1 MAHYHLVYA
10 DSAYRNTSVYTN
22 SNSYSLFL
30 TNPIR
35 NIDRV
40 ELVSAWINTSGLSN
54 TFVFLD
60 IAELRTPYHQ
70 DARQLAVGTIST
82 SNTYGSGG
90 VAGASSL
97 YSFAPIP
104 LDVPS
109 GSIKYYKESA
119 DFKIE
124 GIYPSRLDSLSR
136 LTINWTDIYG
146 NLATAN
152 NVTGTG
158 CVLRVHTRNV
168 PIEKSI
174 LHELPPPVPLDP
186 GPNMALVGALLVAGL
201 LLILF
206 VKNSRDE

>member
-1 MAHYHLVYA
+1 MAQYHLVYA

-40 ELVSAWINTSGLSN
+40 ELVSAWINTTGISN

-70 DARQLAVGTIST
+70 DARQLAVGNTKT
-82 SNTYGSGG
+82 SSGG

-104 LDVPS
+104 LDVPT
-109 GSIKYYKESA
+109 GGIKYYKESA

-146 NLATAN
+146 SLATAN

-168 PIEKSI
+168 PMEKSI

-186 GPNMALVGALLVAGL
+186 GPNMALVGALLLAGL

-206 VKNSRDE
+206 VKNSRNE